1 MDLNASINLYIQ
13 QDNPRALSRRASIH
27 PLLLSLTALSHRDCR
42 NQPVYSDRSGSSSA
56 LADTQHF
63 NAIDKPPKG
72 KSPWIHLSNQSA
84 RITRLEFFNK
94 DAKTESCFSTDANPF
109 NSYQLRFHWRRL
121 VIPHAF
127 GFGNDAAVTP
137 GGPGLSDP
145 PSVMWWTF
153 QCCSLIL

>member
-1 MDLNASINLYIQ
+1 MGLNASINLYIQ
-13 QDNPRALSRRASIH
+13 QECVSSRRPSGSLPSCIH

-42 NQPVYSDRSGSSSA
+42 NQPVYSGRSGSSSA
-56 LADTQHF
+56 LADTQRF
-63 NAIDKPPKG
+63 NAIDRPPKG
-72 KSPWIHLSNQSA
+72 KSAWIHLSNQSA

-109 NSYQLRFHWRRL
+109 NSHQLRFHWRRL
-121 VIPHAF
+121 LIPHAL

-145 PSVMWWTF
+145 PSV
-153 QCCSLIL
+153 IRV